1 MALIYWR
8 EPVGVTIPTNY
19 NVSGPMN
26 GPIPTE
32 ISGSLGAIGPVT
44 IAGIPNKYDIS
55 IEKLP
60 EIHLDVDKI
69 PKIHIGLDAIKI
81 DPLDVNLSIKQIPN
95 VRAHVP
101 ADFCV
106 GLSIMGMELLSLR
119 LCGEAQVITEPY
131 VPNPCERCGEPIRIP
146 GSVVRG

>member
-1 MALIYWR
+1 M
-8 EPVGVTIPTNY
+8 PVGVTIPTNY
-19 NVSGPMN
+19 NVSGPGN

-44 IAGIPNKYDIS
+44 VAGIPSTFDIN
-55 IEKLP
+55 IDKLP
-60 EIHLDVDKI
+60 DIHIDIDKL
-69 PKIHIGLDAIKI
+69 PKILLGI
-81 DPLDVNLSIKQIPN
+81 DPLEIKPLDLNLSIKQFPN
-95 VRAHVP
+95 IRGHVP

-131 VPNPCERCGEPIRIP
+131 VPNPCERCGDASLTPVTH
-146 GSVVRG
+146 GTTVGRG